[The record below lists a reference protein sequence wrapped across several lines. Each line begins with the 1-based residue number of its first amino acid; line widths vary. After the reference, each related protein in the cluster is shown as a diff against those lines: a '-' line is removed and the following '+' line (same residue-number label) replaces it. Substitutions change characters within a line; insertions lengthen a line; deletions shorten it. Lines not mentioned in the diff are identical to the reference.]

1 MNQLKNSL
9 HELAIFQN
17 FELLIESKS
26 GIDRLRELILSLAVK
41 GELNNREGSNSVLTF
56 NLNTLR
62 LEEDRLWGHQ
72 FIEESP
78 PNWARL
84 PLAKLGSWGSG
95 GTPSRGNKE
104 YYGGN
109 IPWLIIGDLNDGLI
123 KSASNSITQ
132 KGLQESSA
140 IKVPIGAVLI
150 AMYGSIGKSGISG
163 IECATNQA
171 IAHCIPDREI
181 ITTKYLFYLIRAM
194 RPKLL
199 ARGRGLAQ
207 QNISQ
212 TILKHLMV
220 AVPPL
225 EEQELIIS
233 KIEELMKYCNDLESA
248 INLRNQ
254 VSATARNS
262 AVNAISTARNPK
274 ELRFAWERIQS
285 NWEVI
290 AGTPE
295 SIESLREL
303 ILDVLFK
310 PKKIDEWEVRSFG
323 DLLTISN
330 GDRSK
335 NYPSKEFRV
344 SAGIPFVNAGH
355 LKDGRVDLS
364 EMDYISREKY
374 ESLSGGKFQ
383 DGDIL
388 FCLRGSLGKS
398 ALVRN
403 FGEGTIA
410 SSLAIF
416 RVGVEIDAEYLL
428 WFLQSGMAR
437 LQIKRFDNGTAQPNL
452 AAKSVLKFEIPLPK
466 LSEQKSIVNKV
477 AELMKICDQ
486 LQQKLIQKEEIAEKF
501 ARSVVSASA

>member
-1 MNQLKNSL
+1 MKELRSIDLPMPPLDHQLRIVNCL
-9 HELAIFQN
+9 DAF
-17 FELLIESKS
+17 
-26 GIDRLRELILSLAVK
+26 LSIC
-41 GELNNREGSNSVLTF
+41 GELEVAINERNVEGIAF
-56 NLNTLR
+56 R
-62 LEEDRLWGHQ
+62 
-72 FIEESP
+72 
-78 PNWARL
+78 
-84 PLAKLGSWGSG
+84 
-95 GTPSRGNKE
+95 
-104 YYGGN
+104 
-109 IPWLIIGDLNDGLI
+109 
-123 KSASNSITQ
+123 KSAVDS
-132 KGLQESSA
+132 
-140 IKVPIGAVLI
+140 
-150 AMYGSIGKSGISG
+150 
-163 IECATNQA
+163 
-171 IAHCIPDREI
+171 
-181 ITTKYLFYLIRAM
+181 
-194 RPKLL
+194 
-199 ARGRGLAQ
+199 
-207 QNISQ
+207 
-212 TILKHLMV
+212 
-220 AVPPL
+220 
-225 EEQELIIS
+225 
-233 KIEELMKYCNDLESA
+233 
-248 INLRNQ
+248 
-254 VSATARNS
+254 
-262 AVNAISTARNPK
+262 ISTAQTSE
-274 ELRFAWERIQS
+274 ELQTAWERISS

-290 AGTPE
+290 AGTTE

-310 PKKIDEWEVRSFG
+310 PKKIDEWEIRSFG

-355 LKDGRVDLS
+355 LKDGQIDLS

-398 ALVRN
+398 ALVKN

-416 RVGVEIDAEYLL
+416 RVGVEIDAEYLF

-477 AELMKICDQ
+477 AELMKICDE
-486 LQQKLIQKEEIAEKF
+486 LQQKLIQKEEVADKF
-501 ARSVVSASA
+501 ARSVVSVSA